1 MLDKMYERCV
11 HEANKASST
20 MEVDAWNFNDFPI
33 KTDKFASISII
44 FSKFYQK
51 FHRFRVL
58 SNFIFFF
65 FRLRRNPTKL
75 SMAGTTAD
83 TATIRSNL
91 CCRNFF
97 KIWQILIIFFSK
109 PSKSLRFRPFFKK
122 FIKIFFDF
130 AYFVFHQVRGR
141 AGREEHSG
149 DRGAFSGWRKNNFKK
164 IFGARFLLFWC
175 QNDRNYIKNHD
186 SH

>member
-1 MLDKMYERCV
+1 MSVAFMRPTKPPPPWRLT
-11 HEANKASST
+11 HE
-20 MEVDAWNFNDFPI
+20 
-33 KTDKFASISII
+33 ISMI
-44 FSKFYQK
+44 FRSKPTNSHQFQS
-51 FHRFRVL
+51 FFQ
-58 SNFIFFF
+58 NFIKIFIDFVYFQISFFF

-149 DRGAFSGWRKNNFKK
+149 DRGAFSGWRKNTFKK
-164 IFGARFLLFWC
+164 IFGPRFLLFWC